1 SALDQELH
9 KYVYTLL
16 SFDHNGSR
24 LFPSDLTSACD
35 AETRV
40 IASLYTNSN
49 SNSSSSTPSTSEA
62 NGALTNLQLCQQS
75 VLSGVVQRLDELR
88 TGHIDQQAFTQ
99 AFKTVLST
107 KKQIA

>member
-1 SALDQELH
+1 
-9 KYVYTLL
+9 YTLL

-99 AFKTVLST
+99 
-107 KKQIA
+107 